1 MILMAVLMCFLMVT
15 PVHASEYRSSGERSV
30 VVVVGPTEPTEDET
44 EDTTYEDEETS
55 MTEDGAEADSREENE
70 STYSYRA
77 DKGERVVTIIVPKV
91 IVTEEIPEVPLYFQ
105 ADYAH
110 VPYGRYGTVA
120 SHGCGITCVAMAFTY
135 LLDYEILPD
144 ELALEFGHYNTEH
157 GSYHSLF
164 PDSAEVYGLTGEQTY
179 DWDTV
184 VEALENGQIVI
195 ANPTQ
200 DIFTDGGHF
209 ILLYGITEDGKI
221 LVHDPN
227 KYNYTKGW
235 TLMDGFENGFE
246 QKYIK
251 WCSPF
256 WIYQE
261 KDI

>member
-1 MILMAVLMCFLMVT
+1 MILVAVLMCFLMVT
-15 PVHASEYRSSGERSV
+15 PVYASEYGSSEGRSV
-30 VVVVGPTEPTEDET
+30 TVIVGPTEPTEDVT
-44 EDTTYEDEETS
+44 EDETNATEEAS
-55 MTEDGAEADSREENE
+55 IIEEGADAAAREANG
-70 STYSYRA
+70 STYSYQTQE
-77 DKGERVVTIIVPKV
+77 GERTVTVIFPTV

-179 DWDTV
+179 DWDKV

>member
-1 MILMAVLMCFLMVT
+1 MVILMAVFMCFLVVT
-15 PVHASEYRSSGERSV
+15 PVHASGYGSSGERSV
-30 VVVVGPTEPTEDET
+30 VVIVGPTEPTEDDTEETMYET
-44 EDTTYEDEETS
+44 EEASIIEE
-55 MTEDGAEADSREENE
+55 GAEAAAREAIG
-70 STYSYRA
+70 STYSYQSR
-77 DKGERVVTIIVPKV
+77 GERTVTVIVPSV

-105 ADYAH
+105 ADYPH

-144 ELALEFGHYNTEH
+144 QLALEFGHYNTEH

-164 PDSAEVYGLTGEQTY
+164 PDSAEVYGLTGERTY

-184 VEALENGQIVI
+184 VEALEAGHIVI
-195 ANPTQ
+195 ANPTEN
-200 DIFTDGGHF
+200 IFTDGGHF

-256 WIYQE
+256 WIYQL

>member
-1 MILMAVLMCFLMVT
+1 MAMLMVWLMAT
-15 PVHASEYRSSGERSV
+15 PAYATSYGSSDGRSV
-30 VVVVGPTEPTEDET
+30 VVITGPTEPTEDEA
-44 EDTTYEDEETS
+44 EETPDA
-55 MTEDGAEADSREENE
+55 TVEETTTVGDGAAVAAREASKGAI
-70 STYSYRA
+70 SYRTEG
-77 DKGERVVTIIVPKV
+77 GERTITVIFPSV
-91 IVTEEIPEVPLYFQ
+91 IVTEQITEVPLYFQ
-105 ADYAH
+105 ADYPH
-110 VPYGRYGTVA
+110 VPYGRYGSVA

-179 DWDTV
+179 DWETV
-184 VEALENGQIVI
+184 VEALEAGHIVI

-209 ILLYGITEDGKI
+209 ILLYGITDEGRI

-227 KYNYTKGW
+227 KYNYTKSW
-235 TLMDGFENGFE
+235 TLKDGFENGFD
-246 QKYIK
+246 QKYLK

-256 WIYQE
+256 FIYQL

>member
-1 MILMAVLMCFLMVT
+1 MVILVAFLMCFLMVT
-15 PVHASEYRSSGERSV
+15 PVHASEYGSDGRSV
-30 VVVVGPTEPTEDET
+30 IVITGPTEPADNVA
-44 EDTTYEDEETS
+44 EEATQPPEKQCI
-55 MTEDGAEADSREENE
+55 TKDGADEAAREAGEGY
-70 STYSYRA
+70 TYYQA
-77 DKGERVVTIIVPKV
+77 EEGERTVRVIFPTV
-91 IVTEEIPEVPLYFQ
+91 IVTEEFPEVPLYFQ
-105 ADYAH
+105 ADYPNT
-110 VPYGRYGTVA
+110 PYGRYGTVA

-164 PDSAEVYGLTGEQTY
+164 PDSAEVYGLTGEKTY

-195 ANPTQ
+195 ANPTE

-209 ILLYGITEDGKI
+209 ILLYGITPDGRI